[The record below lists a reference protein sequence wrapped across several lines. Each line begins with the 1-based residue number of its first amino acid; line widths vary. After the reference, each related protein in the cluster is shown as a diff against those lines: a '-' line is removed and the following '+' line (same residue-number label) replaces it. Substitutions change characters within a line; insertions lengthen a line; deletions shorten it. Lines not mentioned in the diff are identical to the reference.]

1 MKLPPDQLVSEII
14 QRTSNAKTRDEKI
27 EILKHYDS
35 PALRAILIWNFDN
48 RVETIIPEGDV
59 PYTPN
64 DAPIGTE
71 HTKLSHEWRK
81 FNYFVKGVSDLSIV
95 KRETMFIQL
104 LESLHSSEAEILCL
118 VKDKQLHRRY
128 KITKPVVQEAFPDIV
143 WGE

>member
-35 PALRAILIWNFDN
+35 PALRAVLIWNFDN
-48 RVETIIPEGDV
+48 RVESILPEGEV

-81 FNYFVKGVSDLSIV
+81 FNYFVKGVSDLSMV

-104 LESLHSSEAEILCL
+104 LESLHSSEAELLCL
-118 VKDKQLHRRY
+118 VKDKQLHKRY
-128 KITKPVVQEAFPDIV
+128 KVTKPVVQEAFPDIV